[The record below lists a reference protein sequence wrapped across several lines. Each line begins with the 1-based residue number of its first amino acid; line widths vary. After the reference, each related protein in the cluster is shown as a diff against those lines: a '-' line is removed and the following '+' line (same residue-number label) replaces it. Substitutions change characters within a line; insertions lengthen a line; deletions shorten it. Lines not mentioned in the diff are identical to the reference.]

1 MYQDT
6 VGRERGNMG
15 PLLKVSV
22 THAPVPRADYSDS
35 IFLHGLLDGT
45 LTGEQKQ
52 QFLHLVPLV

>member
-22 THAPVPRADYSDS
+22 THAPAPRADSSDFIS
-35 IFLHGLLDGT
+35 LHGLLNGT
-45 LTGEQKQ
+45 LIGEQKQ